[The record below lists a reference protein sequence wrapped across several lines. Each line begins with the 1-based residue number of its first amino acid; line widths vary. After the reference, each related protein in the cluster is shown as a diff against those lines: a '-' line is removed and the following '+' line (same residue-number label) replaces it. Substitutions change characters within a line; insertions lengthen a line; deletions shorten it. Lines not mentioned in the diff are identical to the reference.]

1 MNTIANPLNFEQ
13 TRWMADG
20 LDMDERGLN
29 DGAAGVPRAT
39 EHPYYFGGYRQGDLL
54 RRGREREIILAL
66 IDATECR
73 SCGANWDGSSDFCAA
88 RCDNG
93 AGTARLQ
100 HGLNVVHGPYDPG
113 DPPLFMSL
121 EELRLKVLGGLWVF
135 SFTGDCLNP
144 EILLQ

>member
-20 LDMDERGLN
+20 LDMDERGLV
-29 DGAAGVPRAT
+29 DGAAGAARAT
-39 EHPYYFGGYRQGDLL
+39 EHPYYHGGYRQGDLL
-54 RRGREREIILAL
+54 RRAQQYEIALAL
-66 IDATECR
+66 MYMTECR
-73 SCGANWDGSSDFCAA
+73 SCGCQWDGCSDFCAA

-93 AGTARLQ
+93 TGTARLQ
-100 HGLNVVHGPYDPG
+100 HGLNVVYGPYDPG

-121 EELRLKVLGGLWVF
+121 EELRAKVCGGLRVF